1 MDRNS
6 VEAAIRET
14 VAEAAGLD
22 SAAIDPDADLVD
34 DLHMDSLAVFEVVV
48 DLESRFRLRIPDEVI
63 DQLRSVA
70 RISAYVERELNA
82 SRHA

>member
-1 MDRNS
+1 MERKS
-6 VEAAIRET
+6 IEPIVQKT

-22 SAAIDPDADLVD
+22 ISVIDSDADLVD

-48 DLESRFRLRIPDEVI
+48 DLESRFKLRIPDEVI

-70 RISAYVERELNA
+70 RISAYIERELNV

>member
-1 MDRNS
+1 MERKS
-6 VEAAIRET
+6 IETIVQKT

-22 SAAIDPDADLVD
+22 ISVIDSDADLVD

-48 DLESRFRLRIPDEVI
+48 DLESRFKLRIPDEVI

-70 RISAYVERELNA
+70 RISAYIERELNV